1 MRRASALSTKYR
13 LAKFG
18 DLKPVQIPASWFFA
32 ITISACAGQLLL
44 PLHAQTEK
52 GPQAL
57 VSQSDDTNSEP
68 TEPEPLRKLP
78 QCMAQWYSDS
88 KTKQE
93 WLRAC
98 ERAEAEEASYNAD
111 YARCLAD
118 WDPETHM
125 TKREWH
131 RSCTDVVHE
140 QPSAFEAAPGE
151 R

>member
-1 MRRASALSTKYR
+1 M
-13 LAKFG
+13 
-18 DLKPVQIPASWFFA
+18 QMPASWFFA
-32 ITISACAGQLLL
+32 ITISACAGQLLS

-57 VSQSDDTNSEP
+57 ISQGDDRNSEP
-68 TEPEPLRKLP
+68 TEDEPLRKLP
-78 QCMAQWYSDS
+78 QCMAQWYGGS

-93 WLRAC
+93 WLQAC
-98 ERAEAEEASYNAD
+98 ERAEAEEPNYNAD

-125 TKREWH
+125 TQREWH
-131 RSCTDVVHE
+131 RSCADVVQE
-140 QPSAFEAAPGE
+140 EPGAFQPVPGE

>member
-1 MRRASALSTKYR
+1 MRGASILSVKYR
-13 LAKFG
+13 LG
-18 DLKPVQIPASWFFA
+18 WRLESVQMPATWFFA
-32 ITISACAGQLLL
+32 ITISACAGQLLS

-57 VSQSDDTNSEP
+57 TSQRDDTNGEL
-68 TEPEPLRKLP
+68 TEDEPLRKLP
-78 QCMAQWYSDS
+78 QCMAQWYGDS
-88 KTKQE
+88 KTKRE
-93 WLRAC
+93 WLQAC
-98 ERAEAEEASYNAD
+98 ERADAEEPNYNAD

-131 RSCTDVVHE
+131 RSCADVVHE
-140 QPSAFEAAPGE
+140 EPGAFKAAPGE